1 MFNLHFDT
9 EKILGQLTYNAKDP
23 LLFNSGFFLFFF
35 LVFLLGYQFLYKKKI
50 SRVIY
55 FTIFSLYF
63 FYKACGFYF
72 LFIILSAVIDFNLSN
87 WLYRAPTQRRKK
99 LILLFSIV
107 INLGLLFYFKYTN
120 FFIDIYND
128 VANGQ
133 IKPLKLILPI
143 GISFY
148 TFENLSYTIDVYRG
162 KFKPVTSFLDYC
174 FFLSFFPKL
183 VMGPIVRASDFIPQI
198 RKDILV
204 TDSDVARGLYLIL
217 GGLFKKVVISDFIY
231 VNFVQYIFD
240 DPSRHSGIE
249 CLLGVYGYAMV
260 IYCDFSGYSDMAI
273 GMGRMFGFRFLENFN
288 YPIISQSMKE
298 FWTRWHISLSNFFRD
313 YVYLPLGGNKKGKF
327 RMYLSLWTIFL
338 LNGIWHG
345 PNWNFLLF
353 GVYHGAWL
361 TLERLGFSRILE
373 MFPRWLRSFYVFLAF
388 AFGNIIFSIEDLH
401 HIGTFYRSLFNFS
414 TIADPFSRLYLYTSA
429 EFYFIIIIGSFLF
442 FPCVEYVFKKIRN
455 ERIKPRLEAG
465 LLIVLFILSLS
476 ELANSSYN
484 PFIYFRF

>member
-1 MFNLHFDT
+1 MVLFFYY
-9 EKILGQLTYNAKDP
+9 IVAKEYRNWV
-23 LLFNSGFFLFFF
+23 LLFFSLVFYGWGEGRMLTIMMVSVLLNYFFGLGLENARTEFTKKLTLFF
-35 LVFLLGYQFLYKKKI
+35 GI
-50 SRVIY
+50 AS
-55 FTIFSLYF
+55 
-63 FYKACGFYF
+63 
-72 LFIILSAVIDFNLSN
+72 NLSLL
-87 WLYRAPTQRRKK
+87 LY
-99 LILLFSIV
+99 
-107 INLGLLFYFKYTN
+107 YKYAN
-120 FFIDIYND
+120 FFIDNYNFAASKLGVD
-128 VANGQ
+128 PV
-133 IKPLKLILPI
+133 IWDKVVLPL

-148 TFENLSYTIDVYRG
+148 TFHGISYMIDVYRLHV
-162 KFKPVTSFLDYC
+162 KPQRNPLKLALYI
-174 FFLSFFPKL
+174 SFFPQL
-183 VMGPIVRASDFIPQI
+183 IAGPIIRYKDVQDQIDHRAIDVELFASGIKRFII
-198 RKDILV
+198 
-204 TDSDVARGLYLIL
+204 GLA
-217 GGLFKKVVISDFIY
+217 KKVLIANIAGRVPEFVFKMPENQLTGYYSWLAMLAVSIQIY
-231 VNFVQYIFD
+231 F
-240 DPSRHSGIE
+240 
-249 CLLGVYGYAMV
+249 
-260 IYCDFSGYSDMAI
+260 DFSGYSDMAI